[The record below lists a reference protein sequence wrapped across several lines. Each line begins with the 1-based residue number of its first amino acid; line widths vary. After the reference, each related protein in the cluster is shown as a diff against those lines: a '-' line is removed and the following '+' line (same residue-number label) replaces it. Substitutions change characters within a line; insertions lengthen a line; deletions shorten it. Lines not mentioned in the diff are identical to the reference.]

1 MSAEQKSQREA
12 LDLLKHYEQALNL
25 PGADGSDKNRFRGI
39 LLNKMNENMTR
50 AQKQQVHEQVP
61 VMINNQ
67 VVDTYKWMQV

>member
-25 PGADGSDKNRFRGI
+25 PGADGGDKNRFRGI

-50 AQKQQVHEQVP
+50 AQK
-61 VMINNQ
+61 
-67 VVDTYKWMQV
+67 